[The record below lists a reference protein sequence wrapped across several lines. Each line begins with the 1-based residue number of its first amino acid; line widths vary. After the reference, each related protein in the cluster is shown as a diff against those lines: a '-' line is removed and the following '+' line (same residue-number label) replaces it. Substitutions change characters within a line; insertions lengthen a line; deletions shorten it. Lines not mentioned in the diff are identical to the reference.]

1 MTKALDTPLVRI
13 VDDDAEQLK
22 SLAFLL
28 RMGGWE
34 VMTYQ
39 SAAAFLEMD
48 DPRRSGCLL
57 LDHRMPNMT
66 GMELHETLVE
76 RGSLLPVIFLSAHG
90 DIPMAMQAVH
100 RGAMDF
106 LVKPAAPEVL
116 LAAVEKAV
124 KKNLADIAAEAG
136 QVDLAQKAAL
146 LTERELEVARLVAK
160 DCSIS
165 KSPIDCLFHCRPLN
179 SIAAMRQESWACGRL
194 SQWPRHWRWQGFLPR
209 PTKREVRHDDFP
221 QKARWS
227 GGAVASFCCCLHAFL
242 RSEGF
247 GA

>member
-76 RGSLLPVIFLSAHG
+76 RGSLLPVIFCP
-90 DIPMAMQAVH
+90 PMAI
-100 RGAMDF
+100 F
-106 LVKPAAPEVL
+106 PWL
-116 LAAVEKAV
+116 
-124 KKNLADIAAEAG
+124 
-136 QVDLAQKAAL
+136 
-146 LTERELEVARLVAK
+146 
-160 DCSIS
+160 
-165 KSPIDCLFHCRPLN
+165 CRPC
-179 SIAAMRQESWACGRL
+179 IAEPWIF
-194 SQWPRHWRWQGFLPR
+194 W
-209 PTKREVRHDDFP
+209 
-221 QKARWS
+221 
-227 GGAVASFCCCLHAFL
+227 
-242 RSEGF
+242 
-247 GA
+247 

>member
-76 RGSLLPVIFLSAHG
+76 RGSLLPVIFLSS
-90 DIPMAMQAVH
+90 PL
-100 RGAMDF
+100 RLRCF
-106 LVKPAAPEVL
+106 WLRWKKP
-116 LAAVEKAV
+116 
-124 KKNLADIAAEAG
+124 
-136 QVDLAQKAAL
+136 
-146 LTERELEVARLVAK
+146 
-160 DCSIS
+160 
-165 KSPIDCLFHCRPLN
+165 
-179 SIAAMRQESWACGRL
+179 
-194 SQWPRHWRWQGFLPR
+194 
-209 PTKREVRHDDFP
+209 
-221 QKARWS
+221 
-227 GGAVASFCCCLHAFL
+227 
-242 RSEGF
+242 
-247 GA
+247 